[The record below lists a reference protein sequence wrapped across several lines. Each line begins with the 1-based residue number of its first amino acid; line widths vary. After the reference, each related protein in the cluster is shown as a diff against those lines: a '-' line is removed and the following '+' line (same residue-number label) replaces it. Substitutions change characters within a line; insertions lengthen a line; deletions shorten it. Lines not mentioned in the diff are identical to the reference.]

1 MPFQNVLNCL
11 KKQSFLSSRVYQGLK
26 NRKISHIRPGVIAND
41 VNGLE
46 ELASADVHLGGGPRL
61 VGGLGPVGLLADEQL
76 LVLGIARTQELLQ
89 GRS

>member
-1 MPFQNVLNCL
+1 M
-11 KKQSFLSSRVYQGLK
+11 
-26 NRKISHIRPGVIAND
+26 IAND

-61 VGGLGPVGLLADEQL
+61 VGGLGPVGLLGDEQL